1 MEEGCGVCGVYDRSE
16 LRLEWN
22 ADTGW
27 RWACDRCRLV
37 PTVTGPGQW
46 QFVRVGE

>member
-1 MEEGCGVCGVYDRSE
+1 MEECGVCGAVTGAPI
-16 LRLEWN
+16 LEWN

-27 RWACDRCRLV
+27 RYVCDGCRLV

-46 QFVRVGE
+46 HFVRVGG